1 MFWKKLSQKSDFSC
15 RCYLLIFGWTVPLK
29 KKKRHSIILFHS
41 WKSNQLLWCLVGTWE
56 TLSRHAARVHFLRSW
71 LILNSSVLNLLFAGW
86 YGFPLF
92 LFAPLS
98 AHAHDRTHSV
108 FVGSSKQV
116 IKGVC
121 VCVDKGTKS
130 RTIAHTAAPLFSFK
144 GHCERVR
151 ECVYFAHKGSSP
163 DLHECVCKKAKSCVC
178 LLLKA
183 LNSLF
188 ALLWQPLSLHS
199 HSLQS
204 GIATQKSQYYQ
215 RFSHRKRACLAVGLE
230 KSTSGRQRPRG
241 SCEA

>member
-1 MFWKKLSQKSDFSC
+1 M
-15 RCYLLIFGWTVPLK
+15 
-29 KKKRHSIILFHS
+29 
-41 WKSNQLLWCLVGTWE
+41 
-56 TLSRHAARVHFLRSW
+56 
-71 LILNSSVLNLLFAGW
+71 LNLLFAGW

-163 DLHECVCKKAKSCVC
+163 DLHECVCKKAKSCVR

-188 ALLWQPLSLHS
+188 ALLTVPLSALSQLTKRDS
-199 HSLQS
+199 HTEISILSAIQS
-204 GIATQKSQYYQ
+204 QE
-215 RFSHRKRACLAVGLE
+215 ACLSCCWAWEIHEWLTTATWKLRSLIFNTVVNMC
-230 KSTSGRQRPRG
+230 SQATG
-241 SCEA
+241 S